1 MTGPVSD
8 SGGSTLK
15 VLAATT
21 PPPSRE
27 LHGRWPAARFR
38 RLGLQTT
45 PGRIRALAAVV
56 VLAIAGFYIVAN
68 IAVGNVRDGLRV
80 IGHDAGPQVLA
91 TGDLYFALSD
101 MDSQVASILLTGRE
115 YSAGT
120 GQQALNR
127 YGQDRARADRA
138 ALQAAELS
146 AGDPTDQ
153 AAVRSI
159 LDGLGQYERLASQ
172 AMVLDAQANHPAG
185 PPPRNVIAVYRQAT
199 DLMTLELLP
208 PAYNLTLEGGATV
221 REAYVA
227 KRSAVLSGRLWV
239 ALAGLAVFAALA
251 GLQFFIAARSRR
263 RLNPALAVATL
274 GLLLLTVSAVRLL
287 SDQAAHLQAAKTSGF
302 DSILT
307 MSRAQAISNSLHA
320 DESRFLL
327 DPGRDDMYELAY
339 LDKSQTVLYVASGN
353 LGEYY
358 TKLSAAIKA
367 YRANPRAVRFLGFY
381 GDEARADPGPAVD
394 AVLSRF
400 LQLQTDD
407 QRIRQL
413 MGAGHDRQA
422 ALLFTDRTAGS
433 PGYDFDQYDQAVVS
447 LIAGHRGTF
456 DQMIRAGDRE
466 LGRSVFGSWSVLL
479 ALAAIGAAVL
489 VAVGVRARLVEYR

>member
-1 MTGPVSD
+1 V
-8 SGGSTLK
+8 
-15 VLAATT
+15 
-21 PPPSRE
+21 PSRE
-27 LHGRWPAARFR
+27 PHRWRPTARFR

-45 PGRIRALAAVV
+45 PQRIRALAAVA
-56 VLAIAGFYIVAN
+56 VLAIAGFYVVAN
-68 IAVGNVRDGLRV
+68 IAVGNARDGLRV

-91 TGDLYFALSD
+91 TGDLYFALGD
-101 MDSQVASILLTGRE
+101 MDSQVASILLTGRQG
-115 YSAGT
+115 SPGAR
-120 GQQALNR
+120 QQALQR
-127 YGQDRARADRA
+127 YSQDRATADRA

-172 AMVLDAQANHPAG
+172 AMVLDAQAKRSAG
-185 PPPRNVIAVYRQAT
+185 PPPGNVIAVYRQAT

-239 ALAGLAVFAALA
+239 AFAGLAVIAALA
-251 GLQFFIAARSRR
+251 GLQSFVAVRFRR
-263 RLNPALAVATL
+263 WLNPALAVATL
-274 GLLLLTVSAVRLL
+274 GLILLTVSAVRML
-287 SDQAAHLQAAKTSGF
+287 SGEAAHLQTAKTSGF

-307 MSRAQAISNSLHA
+307 MSRARAISDSLHA

-327 DPGRDDMYELAY
+327 DPGRADTYSLAY

-358 TKLSAAIKA
+358 AALSTAMKA
-367 YRANPRAVRFLGFY
+367 YRASLRAVGFLGFY
-381 GDEARADPGPAVD
+381 GDEARAHPGPGVT
-394 AVLSRF
+394 AVLTRF
-400 LQLQTDD
+400 QQYQADD

-413 MGAGHDRQA
+413 AGAGQDRQA
-422 ALLFTDRTAGS
+422 AMLLTGGTAGS
-433 PGYDFDQYDQAVVS
+433 SDYDFDQYDQAVVS
-447 LIAGHRGTF
+447 LIGQHRGTF
-456 DQMIRAGDRE
+456 DQAIRAGDRE
-466 LGRSVFGSWSVLL
+466 LGRSVLGNWAGLL
-479 ALAAIGAAVL
+479 PLAALGAAVL
-489 VAVGVRARLVEYR
+489 VVVGVWARLAEYR

>member
-1 MTGPVSD
+1 MT
-8 SGGSTLK
+8 TL
-15 VLAATT
+15 
-21 PPPSRE
+21 PPSRE
-27 LHGRWPAARFR
+27 PHRWRPAARFR
-38 RLGLQTT
+38 WLGLQTT

-56 VLAIAGFYIVAN
+56 VLAVAGFYIVAN
-68 IAVGNVRDGLRV
+68 IAVGNVRDGLHV

-101 MDSQVASILLTGRE
+101 MDSQVASILLTGRDH
-115 YSAGT
+115 SLGIR
-120 GQQALNR
+120 QQALDR
-127 YGQDRARADRA
+127 YSQDRATADRA
-138 ALQAAELS
+138 AVQAAELS
-146 AGDPTDQ
+146 VGDPTDQ

-172 AMVLDAQANHPAG
+172 ALVLDAQANHPAG
-185 PPPRNVIAVYRQAT
+185 PPPDNVIAVYRQAT

-239 ALAGLAVFAALA
+239 ALAGLAVIAALA
-251 GLQFFIAARSRR
+251 GLQSFVAARFRR
-263 RLNPALAVATL
+263 RLNAALAVATL
-274 GLLLLTVSAVRLL
+274 GLLLLTISVVRLL

-307 MSRAQAISNSLHA
+307 MSRAQAISNSLHG

-327 DPGRDDMYELAY
+327 DPGRADTYRLAY

-358 TKLSAAIKA
+358 TALSAAVTA
-367 YRANPRAVRFLGFY
+367 YRADPRDVRFLGFY
-381 GDEARADPGPAVD
+381 GDEARADPGPAVT
-394 AVLSRF
+394 ALLSRF
-400 LQLQTDD
+400 QQFQTDD

-413 MGAGHDRQA
+413 TTAGHDRQA
-422 ALLFTDRTAGS
+422 VLLLTDRTAGS
-433 PGYDFDQYDQAVVS
+433 PGSDFDQYDQAVVS
-447 LIAGHRGTF
+447 LIVRHRGTF
-456 DQMIRAGDRE
+456 DQAIRAGDRE
-466 LGRSVFGSWSVLL
+466 LSRSVLGSWSALL
-479 ALAAIGAAVL
+479 PLAAVGAAVL
-489 VAVGVRARLVEYR
+489 VAAGVRPRLKEYR